1 MEIATGY
8 ASNLVSTG
16 SEYMIEKIRRDFSYV
31 CHYRRRV
38 CDLEKK
44 VGMLKD
50 ARDRVLKEVD
60 AEEKNGKS
68 IHADIKSWLN
78 EAEKKIVSE
87 LNEVKGLEEAAKI
100 KCFIGLCPNFKARY
114 RLSKRAE
121 EVASA
126 VDQLLQRGSFHKV
139 SYRDV
144 PEPVVF
150 SYSKGFQAFESR
162 KQVFYKVVEAVK
174 DPSINM
180 IGVYG
185 MPGVG
190 KTMLANEV
198 GRQVREDKL
207 FDSVVM
213 AAVTP
218 TPDIHKIQSEIAEML
233 GLKLEEQSRS
243 GRASRLCERLK
254 DKKILV
260 ILDDIWERLDP
271 MEVGIPFGNE
281 HKRCTIL
288 LTSRHEN
295 VVVSKMEAQKAFP
308 IGILTQEEAWDLF
321 KEVAMKSVESPD
333 VLPIATEIAKKC
345 AGLPIAISTVARA
358 LRNQPLFAWR
368 DALRQLRNPSSSNFS
383 EVPKEAY
390 SAIKLSYNLLENDEQ
405 KETFLLC
412 SLMGH
417 HALSQDLLKYAMGL
431 GLFQHVSTVEEARN
445 RLLTVVSHLKDSCLL
460 LDTGYKRCF
469 DCFHMHDLICDVAKS
484 IASESN
490 RVFVAR
496 DKCDWRD
503 GDEMKC
509 WDKFS
514 FRDASINHFPA
525 QLKCPKLT
533 FLHIDSKDPS
543 ITIPNTF
550 FEQMKFLKV
559 VDLTHMNFPTLPSSI
574 SLLANLQTLCLDDC
588 QLGDI
593 ALIGELK
600 NLEILSLLGS
610 NIELLPQEIG
620 QLTKLKLLDLGRS
633 QLTRI
638 PSGIFCKLCRLEEL
652 YMSNSFVEW
661 EAEGNPSQQGNASLA
676 ELKALPCLT
685 ALDVVIPNA
694 QTIPKDFTFEKLQ
707 RYNIFIG
714 EAWGWADATEY
725 STTLKL
731 KLQTSIGL
739 LNYGIKSLLKK
750 AENLHL
756 DEIKGLQILVHESE
770 AGDCFLQLKNL
781 HIRNGA
787 TIQYILSDVVPK
799 FEFLQLH
806 SLTLEDL
813 PKLTSFC
820 SGNNGSTSTS
830 PPGMALFNQKIV
842 FPKLEKLRLSSVGIE
857 NLWLPQGVSSTPNLT
872 SLILEGCANL
882 KHVFSYSTAEY
893 LPQLQFL
900 EISDCKCIHEII
912 STEEMIKKAPISFPR
927 LSSLKLKDLHKLIG
941 FFHED
946 CTVEFPCLK
955 ILEMENCPELKG
967 FTHKSTSKGITVD
980 GVLFNEKVAFPRME
994 KISVSHLRNVKR
1006 IWYNQLRPDSFSNLK
1021 ELKVEYCDSLVN
1033 IFSPFLREVFQR
1045 LETLEV
1051 RDCVSLEQVF
1061 QVLDI
1066 EEIDVVVTSR
1076 LRRVELIRLPN
1087 LKYVWNKDPGDNIS
1101 FGNLQ
1106 EVHVLNCESLKT
1118 VFPLSIAKGLLQ
1130 LESLTISC
1138 CGVEEIVTKNHVIG
1152 SDKQEILF
1160 VFNQLSFLKLWYL
1173 PKLTCFYPEIHST
1186 RWPKLKQLKTNKCKN
1201 IKIFGHAESQS
1212 QPLFLIEK
1220 VIPQLEEVS
1229 FCSDDIEMITDG
1241 QFAQDLFSRIKC
1253 LMITCYHSVSAT
1265 FPTSFLKRFHN
1276 LEWLEV
1282 YCCEFQELFPYEGEE
1297 KDMIPKIKNL
1307 RLDYMSKMQYIWNQD
1322 SPLDHTCAG
1331 LESLV
1336 VHSCDSLI
1344 SLSSSSSSFQN
1355 LTTLTIWGCK
1365 KLEKLVTSLEAQ
1377 SLEQLV
1383 TLVISECETMREVI
1397 ASEGDEATYHEIV
1410 FRKLKELEL
1419 HCLQSLKSF
1428 CSGSCTFKFPSL
1440 EHVILSQCPRLGSFC
1455 GGGELN
1461 TPKLRKVL
1469 RTITDDKGC
1478 WAGDLK
1484 ATVEQLYKQQVRYR
1498 GLTKVKLSEFPELID
1513 SWSWSRNPQEM
1524 LDFENLE
1531 LLEVCDVNNLR
1542 CIFGLS
1548 MAALGLTRLQH
1559 LQIKRCN
1566 DLEQVITEEGSNSIT
1581 VAEETT
1587 DDKIISVFP
1596 RLQSIIVE
1604 SCPSMTSVYLG
1615 SSTLAY
1621 PSLFEIIVA
1630 HCPNLTTFH
1639 SKVLKDEET
1648 DSVATFF
1655 SDKVAFPNLAKLSLC
1670 HLRNVK
1676 RIWNTQLQGSDT
1688 EHTFVLGSQLRE
1700 VNLRQLPKLKHV
1712 WNKDVNGNI
1721 SFENL
1726 QQICVL
1732 ECESLETLF
1741 PYSIAKGLV
1750 QLEALAVMSCG
1761 IQEIVSKNIEGSDG
1775 QEIWFKF
1782 NQLSFLVLENLPNL
1796 KCFYPG
1802 MHSTTWPKLKELK
1815 TSKCG
1820 EMKIFGHTQ
1829 SQIQQPLFLLDK
1841 IIPQLEEV
1849 SFTSDDV
1856 AMINDGQFV
1865 EDLFCHIKCLRI
1877 RCYHSESVVFPF
1889 SFLQR
1894 FYNLETLEMKCLW
1907 KQDSPLD
1914 HMCSSLDSL
1923 EVHRCATLI
1932 NLSAASSSFQNLTTL
1947 DVWNCKSLAE
1957 LITSSKAQSLE
1968 RLVTLRIREC
1978 ELIREVIGIAS
1989 EGDEATHD
1997 DIIFRELKCLEL
2009 HCLPNLRSFCSGNC
2023 TFNFPSLN
2031 QVIVSQCPTMKN
2043 FCHGAPSTPKLQM
2056 VQRTTTDY
2064 RGRWAGDLNATIE
2077 QLHIQDGEMS
2087 EEKHE
2092 DGL

>member
-1 MEIATGY
+1 
-8 ASNLVSTG
+8 
-16 SEYMIEKIRRDFSYV
+16 
-31 CHYRRRV
+31 
-38 CDLEKK
+38 
-44 VGMLKD
+44 
-50 ARDRVLKEVD
+50 
-60 AEEKNGKS
+60 
-68 IHADIKSWLN
+68 
-78 EAEKKIVSE
+78 
-87 LNEVKGLEEAAKI
+87 
-100 KCFIGLCPNFKARY
+100 
-114 RLSKRAE
+114 
-121 EVASA
+121 
-126 VDQLLQRGSFHKV
+126 
-139 SYRDV
+139 
-144 PEPVVF
+144 
-150 SYSKGFQAFESR
+150 
-162 KQVFYKVVEAVK
+162 
-174 DPSINM
+174 
-180 IGVYG
+180 
-185 MPGVG
+185 
-190 KTMLANEV
+190 
-198 GRQVREDKL
+198 
-207 FDSVVM
+207 
-213 AAVTP
+213 
-218 TPDIHKIQSEIAEML
+218 
-233 GLKLEEQSRS
+233 
-243 GRASRLCERLK
+243 
-254 DKKILV
+254 
-260 ILDDIWERLDP
+260 
-271 MEVGIPFGNE
+271 
-281 HKRCTIL
+281 
-288 LTSRHEN
+288 
-295 VVVSKMEAQKAFP
+295 
-308 IGILTQEEAWDLF
+308 
-321 KEVAMKSVESPD
+321 
-333 VLPIATEIAKKC
+333 
-345 AGLPIAISTVARA
+345 
-358 LRNQPLFAWR
+358 
-368 DALRQLRNPSSSNFS
+368 
-383 EVPKEAY
+383 
-390 SAIKLSYNLLENDEQ
+390 
-405 KETFLLC
+405 
-412 SLMGH
+412 
-417 HALSQDLLKYAMGL
+417 
-431 GLFQHVSTVEEARN
+431 
-445 RLLTVVSHLKDSCLL
+445 
-460 LDTGYKRCF
+460 
-469 DCFHMHDLICDVAKS
+469 
-484 IASESN
+484 
-490 RVFVAR
+490 
-496 DKCDWRD
+496 
-503 GDEMKC
+503 
-509 WDKFS
+509 
-514 FRDASINHFPA
+514 
-525 QLKCPKLT
+525 
-533 FLHIDSKDPS
+533 
-543 ITIPNTF
+543 
-550 FEQMKFLKV
+550 
-559 VDLTHMNFPTLPSSI
+559 
-574 SLLANLQTLCLDDC
+574 
-588 QLGDI
+588 
-593 ALIGELK
+593 
-600 NLEILSLLGS
+600 
-610 NIELLPQEIG
+610 
-620 QLTKLKLLDLGRS
+620 
-633 QLTRI
+633 
-638 PSGIFCKLCRLEEL
+638 
-652 YMSNSFVEW
+652 
-661 EAEGNPSQQGNASLA
+661 
-676 ELKALPCLT
+676 
-685 ALDVVIPNA
+685 
-694 QTIPKDFTFEKLQ
+694 
-707 RYNIFIG
+707 
-714 EAWGWADATEY
+714 
-725 STTLKL
+725 
-731 KLQTSIGL
+731 
-739 LNYGIKSLLKK
+739 
-750 AENLHL
+750 
-756 DEIKGLQILVHESE
+756 
-770 AGDCFLQLKNL
+770 
-781 HIRNGA
+781 
-787 TIQYILSDVVPK
+787 
-799 FEFLQLH
+799 
-806 SLTLEDL
+806 
-813 PKLTSFC
+813 
-820 SGNNGSTSTS
+820 
-830 PPGMALFNQKIV
+830 MALFNQKIV

-857 NLWLPQGVSSTPNLT
+857 NLWLPQG
-872 SLILEGCANL
+872 
-882 KHVFSYSTAEY
+882 
-893 LPQLQFL
+893 
-900 EISDCKCIHEII
+900 
-912 STEEMIKKAPISFPR
+912 
-927 LSSLKLKDLHKLIG
+927 
-941 FFHED
+941 
-946 CTVEFPCLK
+946 

-1006 IWYNQLRPDSFSNLK
+1006 I
-1021 ELKVEYCDSLVN
+1021 C
-1033 IFSPFLREVFQR
+1033 
-1045 LETLEV
+1045 
-1051 RDCVSLEQVF
+1051 
-1061 QVLDI
+1061 
-1066 EEIDVVVTSR
+1066 
-1076 LRRVELIRLPN
+1076 
-1087 LKYVWNKDPGDNIS
+1087 
-1101 FGNLQ
+1101 
-1106 EVHVLNCESLKT
+1106 
-1118 VFPLSIAKGLLQ
+1118 
-1130 LESLTISC
+1130 
-1138 CGVEEIVTKNHVIG
+1138 
-1152 SDKQEILF
+1152 
-1160 VFNQLSFLKLWYL
+1160 
-1173 PKLTCFYPEIHST
+1173 
-1186 RWPKLKQLKTNKCKN
+1186 
-1201 IKIFGHAESQS
+1201 

-1670 HLRNVK
+1670 HLRN
-1676 RIWNTQLQGSDT
+1676 
-1688 EHTFVLGSQLRE
+1688 
-1700 VNLRQLPKLKHV
+1700 
-1712 WNKDVNGNI
+1712 
-1721 SFENL
+1721 
-1726 QQICVL
+1726 
-1732 ECESLETLF
+1732 
-1741 PYSIAKGLV
+1741 
-1750 QLEALAVMSCG
+1750 
-1761 IQEIVSKNIEGSDG
+1761 
-1775 QEIWFKF
+1775 
-1782 NQLSFLVLENLPNL
+1782 
-1796 KCFYPG
+1796 
-1802 MHSTTWPKLKELK
+1802 
-1815 TSKCG
+1815 
-1820 EMKIFGHTQ
+1820 